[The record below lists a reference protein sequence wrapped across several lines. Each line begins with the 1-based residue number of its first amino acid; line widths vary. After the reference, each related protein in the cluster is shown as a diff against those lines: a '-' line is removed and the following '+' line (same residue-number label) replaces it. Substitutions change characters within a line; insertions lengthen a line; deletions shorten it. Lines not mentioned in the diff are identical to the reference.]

1 MLRLGSN
8 LFQMR
13 SVRNDD
19 ILLSRLKL
27 LVVMARAYLQEAS
40 LGNTSIRSIIR
51 NAGQIIRLQSDWNVH
66 LSKFQISPQA
76 QKNIDIDHIFYQ
88 RIKLLAVMV
97 KSIAQGNPLGTRR
110 RAALQNNID
119 YICEIL
125 PHLQPLHRT
134 VLTVIK

>member
-1 MLRLGSN
+1 
-8 LFQMR
+8 
-13 SVRNDD
+13 
-19 ILLSRLKL
+19 
-27 LVVMARAYLQEAS
+27 MARAYLQEAS

-110 RAALQNNID
+110 RAALQNNIE

>member
-1 MLRLGSN
+1 M
-8 LFQMR
+8 
-13 SVRNDD
+13 
-19 ILLSRLKL
+19 
-27 LVVMARAYLQEAS
+27 VVMARAYLQEAS
-40 LGNTSIRSIIR
+40 LGKTSIRSIIR
-51 NAGQIIRLQSDWNVH
+51 NTGHISHLLMDWNAH
-66 LSKFQISPQA
+66 LSKFQVNPQT

-88 RIKLLAVMV
+88 RIKLLAIMV

-134 VLTVIK
+134 VLTVVK

>member
-13 SVRNDD
+13 SVRKDD

-27 LVVMARAYLQEAS
+27 MVVMARAYLQEAS
-40 LGNTSIRSIIR
+40 LGKTSIRSIVR
-51 NAGQIIRLQSDWNVH
+51 NAGQISHLLMDWNAH
-66 LSKFQISPQA
+66 LSKLQVNSQA

-88 RIKLLAVMV
+88 RIKLLAIMV

-110 RAALQNNID
+110 RAALQNNIE

-125 PHLQPLHRT
+125 PHLQPIHQT
-134 VLTVIK
+134 VLTVVK